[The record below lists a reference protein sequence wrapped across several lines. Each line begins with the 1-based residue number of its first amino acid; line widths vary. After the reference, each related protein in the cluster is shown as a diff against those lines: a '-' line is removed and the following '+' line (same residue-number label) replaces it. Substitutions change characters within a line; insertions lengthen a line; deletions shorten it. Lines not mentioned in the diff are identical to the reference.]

1 MTQYY
6 VPKTVVQYAE
16 YPDVNVSW
24 TNNIKDDAVIDQPDY
39 NLVDPNTGAGDR
51 NVLTTVKP
59 LQHIPNS
66 GRGAVLDKTFYLKCS
81 NFEFDVAP
89 NNITG
94 VAVEL
99 HTQRNG
105 RVVDDTVAFML
116 NDEVISENRT
126 NLASRTDGHVRNNNT
141 QVYGGDGDTWGM
153 TLTPELFAD
162 PTFSLLIRFAS
173 NPQYP
178 HRDGMQIYK
187 ILVTFFPDQQFIFED
202 NDVFFAA
209 EDNIDSIFVPE

>member
-24 TNNIKDDAVIDQPDY
+24 TNNLQDATVIDQPDY
-39 NLVDPNTGAGDR
+39 NLANPNTGAGDL
-51 NVLTTVKP
+51 NIITTIKP

-81 NFEFDVAP
+81 DFEFDVAP
-89 NNITG
+89 KDITG
-94 VAVEL
+94 VAVEI
-99 HTQRNG
+99 HAQRNG

-126 NLASRTDGHVRNNNT
+126 NLASIREGHVRNNNT
-141 QVYGGDGDTWGM
+141 QLYGGDGDTWGM

-162 PTFSLLIRFAS
+162 PTFSLLIRFSS
-173 NPQYP
+173 NPLYP

-187 ILVTFFPDQQFIFED
+187 ILVTFFPYQQFIFED
-202 NDVFFAA
+202 TDVFFASE
-209 EDNIDSIFVPE
+209 EDIDTIFVPE

>member
-1 MTQYY
+1 MTHYY
-6 VPKTVVQYAE
+6 VPKTIVQYAE
-16 YPDVNVSW
+16 YPDVNISW
-24 TNNIKDDAVIDQPDY
+24 TNNIKDETVIDQPDY
-39 NLVDPNTGAGDR
+39 NLVDPDTGAGDR
-51 NVLTTVKP
+51 NVITTVKP

-66 GRGAVLDKTFYLKCS
+66 GRGAVLEKTFYLKCS
-81 NFEFDVAP
+81 DFEFDVAP
-89 NNITG
+89 NDITG
-94 VAVEL
+94 IAVEL

-209 EDNIDSIFVPE
+209 EDNIDNIFVPE

>member
-6 VPKTVVQYAE
+6 VPRTVVQYAE

-24 TNNIKDDAVIDQPDY
+24 TNNFNDATVIDQPEY
-39 NLVDPNTGAGDR
+39 NLANPNTGAGDR

-116 NDEVISENRT
+116 NNEVISENRT
-126 NLASRTDGHVRNNNT
+126 NLASIREGRVRNNNVQT
-141 QVYGGDGDTWGM
+141 YGGDGDTWGM

-162 PTFSLLIRFAS
+162 PTFSLLIRFSS
-173 NPQYP
+173 NPLYP

-187 ILVTFFPDQQFIFED
+187 ILVTFFPDQYYIFED
-202 NDVFFAA
+202 IDVFFAR
-209 EDNIDSIFVPE
+209 EDDIETIFIPE

>member
-116 NDEVISENRT
+116 NNEVIS
-126 NLASRTDGHVRNNNT
+126 
-141 QVYGGDGDTWGM
+141 
-153 TLTPELFAD
+153 
-162 PTFSLLIRFAS
+162 
-173 NPQYP
+173 
-178 HRDGMQIYK
+178 
-187 ILVTFFPDQQFIFED
+187 
-202 NDVFFAA
+202 
-209 EDNIDSIFVPE
+209 